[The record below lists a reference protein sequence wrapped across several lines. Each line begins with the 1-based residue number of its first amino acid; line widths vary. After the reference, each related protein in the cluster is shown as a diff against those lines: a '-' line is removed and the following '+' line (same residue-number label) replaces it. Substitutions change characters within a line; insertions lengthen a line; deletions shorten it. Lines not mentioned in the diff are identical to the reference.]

1 MQTPKR
7 FCIHCVWTWNNIV
20 DINNLALFRE
30 FANLVQCYSANWSQ
44 TRGRKKISLSRLY
57 ESRKRGATVNKY
69 ALIEFITVCAAVKAT
84 GDPDSTLSL
93 HSEFK
98 LLSLSYLRYYNLIE
112 YSLKMY
118 YILIW
123 NISIVL
129 HAHIIIQVFF
139 QRDGVAGS
147 EGRFCLYV
155 SLSLEN
161 FNLFFLQRLSNTVNY
176 NSFLKEIIKT

>member
-1 MQTPKR
+1 M
-7 FCIHCVWTWNNIV
+7 

-30 FANLVQCYSANWSQ
+30 IANLVQCYSANCSQ

-93 HSEFK
+93 HSQFK

-123 NISIVL
+123 SITIVL
-129 HAHIIIQVFF
+129 HAHIIYRFFSKGRGWQVP
-139 QRDGVAGS
+139 R
-147 EGRFCLYV
+147 EGFACMSVFHWKILTSFSYKDYLTP
-155 SLSLEN
+155 SITT
-161 FNLFFLQRLSNTVNY
+161 LF
-176 NSFLKEIIKT
+176 